1 MVTKMRLNMYGVK
14 FGNISQNC
22 SICNVANDTFHI
34 VLHCPKF
41 SIERNNCYQTLEN
54 VIKNWKDDNFKI
66 KAIMN
71 LHKYENSSVKKDYNE
86 FFLNIARK
94 LWIHKVKYKINVT
107 FWIMYVGNLLAYPF
121 IWNCMRKLWKIIWKP
136 QVFPYCYFLY
146 YITVDLVLNV

>member
-1 MVTKMRLNMYGVK
+1 MYGVK

-41 SIERNNCYQTLEN
+41 SMERNNCYQSLEN
-54 VIKNWKDDNFKI
+54 VIKNFKGKDDNFKI
-66 KAIMN
+66 KTIMN

-94 LWIHKVKYKINVT
+94 L
-107 FWIMYVGNLLAYPF
+107 
-121 IWNCMRKLWKIIWKP
+121 
-136 QVFPYCYFLY
+136 
-146 YITVDLVLNV
+146 